1 VIGQVVSE
9 HFDVLFVALVKLFPE
24 SSAFFA
30 TLRVVLVEV
39 FVTPNGVHQFRKL
52 LDEVVM

>member
-1 VIGQVVSE
+1 MIGQVVSE
-9 HFDVLFVALVKLFPE
+9 HFDVLFVALVELFPE
-24 SSAFFA
+24 RSAFFA